1 MPASCRSYLTTR
13 VCSIWE
19 EESTGSQLG
28 IVYGRGIVRTISTLV
43 PLSLRR
49 RCWTSLLMVAYIVY
63 SIWDKLCRLVWT
75 RLSTKS
81 LDQGVRSCLWFGR
94 CYGTSTLADIEFY
107 SSRRTMALQL
117 YETWCLWA
125 FGYRSFREME
135 PWEILLMVKY
145 CKELE
150 HLWCASRRSVYRG
163 ICRWLRSWL
172 ACIAELAGYSRL
184 DENQFDLRTFG
195 SLLILSLGDLYFK
208 QLGIVLT
215 TLRKVEL
222 ETWNRV
228 YQLRHRLKGVV
239 SRSSELN

>member
-1 MPASCRSYLTTR
+1 
-13 VCSIWE
+13 
-19 EESTGSQLG
+19 
-28 IVYGRGIVRTISTLV
+28 
-43 PLSLRR
+43 
-49 RCWTSLLMVAYIVY
+49 MVAYIVY
-63 SIWDKLCRLVWT
+63 PIRRRVVSSCMDKTLNSVTGSILDPIFDLVDVMEHLHLLTLSFTVVEELWRYNCMRLDVCEDLDTEVSGRWNHE
-75 RLSTKS
+75 KS
-81 LDQGVRSCLWFGR
+81 F
-94 CYGTSTLADIEFY
+94 
-107 SSRRTMALQL
+107 
-117 YETWCLWA
+117 
-125 FGYRSFREME
+125 
-135 PWEILLMVKY
+135 LMVKH

-150 HLWCASRRSVYRG
+150 HLWCASRRSVYGG